1 QRTGKSRARHENHRA
16 EEEGA
21 RGGHLVED
29 HRSAD
34 RGLPAGR
41 RRHRE
46 GQVRRQR
53 PAEPGRAE
61 AHLPGPEADQLTSP
75 PSRPHPPYSRIRRSL
90 SGPGLGVLG
99 QRVQAALDVA
109 TPFFPGAARAI
120 IDMWIEKYVVTV

>member
-1 QRTGKSRARHENHRA
+1 
-16 EEEGA
+16 
-21 RGGHLVED
+21 
-29 HRSAD
+29 
-34 RGLPAGR
+34 
-41 RRHRE
+41 
-46 GQVRRQR
+46 QR

-75 PSRPHPPYSRIRRSL
+75 PSRAHPPYSRIRRSF

-120 IDMWIEKYVVTV
+120 IDMWIEKYVITLCISGTASQLRHRPPAGGSTRQRALQRLRQGSGIGRFQ